1 VAQTLIRSA
10 TIIAGSTEAATDEL
24 ADILI
29 DGDQIVAVG
38 RDLVSADAEIV
49 DGSGRIILPGFV
61 NAHQHTWQ
69 TALRGISYDWTLLEY
84 LQRVHG
90 SLASR
95 FTPEDIHIGTL
106 VGALNQIDCG
116 TTTLGDWCHNNPT
129 HEHTDAALDALEASG
144 IRSVFLHGTPPL
156 KPGASGGPTKHPK
169 DELQRLLARF
179 PSGNGN
185 RLNIGMAIPG
195 PLYSPLE
202 VALADSQLALD
213 FGVVVS
219 FHHSG
224 GVPADEKAWVTLE
237 EAGLLG
243 PHTNIVHG
251 NHIDDDLLKRL
262 VDSGVSF
269 TVTPEVEMSDGHG
282 DPITG
287 RLRAL
292 GGAPS
297 IGIDIETAI
306 SGDMLTATRMAL
318 AHQRALDYATVRRES
333 GSFELR
339 SPIEARE
346 ALAWATI
353 YGAHALGLSDSVG
366 SLEPGKQADLIVI
379 DARALNLW
387 PVHDPV
393 ATALQA
399 KPSNIEG
406 VMIAGKWQKR
416 NGRLTHANIA
426 SLQNELAESAER
438 VTSESP

>member
-1 VAQTLIRSA
+1 MPQTLIRNA
-10 TIIAGSTEAATDEL
+10 TIIAVSTDAAADEST
-24 ADILI
+24 DILI
-29 DGDQIVAVG
+29 DGDQIVAMG
-38 RDLVSADAEIV
+38 RDLVSADAEVV
-49 DGSGRIILPGFV
+49 DGSERIILPGFV

-69 TALRGISYDWTLLEY
+69 TALRGMSYDWTLLEY
-84 LQRVHG
+84 LQQVHG
-90 SLASR
+90 SLAPR

-129 HEHTDAALDALEASG
+129 TEHTDAALDALESSG
-144 IRSVFLHGTPPL
+144 IRTVFLHGTPPL
-156 KPGASGGPTKHPK
+156 KPGASGGPSKHPK
-169 DELQRLLARF
+169 AELQRLLSRF

-202 VALADSQLALD
+202 VALADSQLAQE

-224 GVPADEKAWVTLE
+224 GVPADENAWVALE
-237 EAGLLG
+237 EARLLG

-282 DPITG
+282 HPITG

-292 GGAPS
+292 GSAPS

-306 SGDMLTATRMAL
+306 SGDMLTATRIAL
-318 AHQRALDYATVRRES
+318 AHQRALDYAAVRSES
-333 GSFELR
+333 GPFELR
-339 SPIEARE
+339 SPIEAQE

-353 YGAHALGLSDSVG
+353 HGARALGLSDSIG

-379 DARALNLW
+379 DARSLNLW

-393 ATALQA
+393 TTALQA
-399 KPSNIEG
+399 KPSNIEA

-416 NGRLTHANIA
+416 HGRLTHMGIA
-426 SLQNELAESAER
+426 SLQDELAESAER
-438 VTSESP
+438 VASDSP